1 MINRKETLM
10 KTFIGPQPYDYTQ
23 PLRPLNETRLLD
35 LYEQR
40 KAALNLPDLE
50 TPTSDTDQLDLVKNL
65 LKVIQMQEDIIKE
78 LTAKAE

>member
-1 MINRKETLM
+1 M

-23 PLRPLNETRLLD
+23 PLRPLRETRLID
-35 LYEQR
+35 LYEER

-50 TPTSDTDQLDLVKNL
+50 TPASSMDQLDLVKNL